1 MPLFWRNKKYK
12 EKYNAEKLEKAAGAA
27 KEAIR
32 GAGELAAAIET
43 RETVPSTGAGDTGL
57 DEPGEQAAAIEM
69 GRASPPPVPG
79 APAEAASEVPPA
91 AIETG
96 ESVPSTG
103 AGGSG
108 PAEAARSVEPRAPLV
123 DGLQHCLVPRHPIE
137 HLDW

>member
-1 MPLFWRNKKYK
+1 MRLFWINKKYK

-57 DEPGEQAAAIEM
+57 DEPGEQAAATEM
-69 GRASPPPVPG
+69 GRASPPPV
-79 APAEAASEVPPA
+79 PA

-123 DGLQHCLVPRHPIE
+123 DGLQHCLVPRHPIGY
-137 HLDW
+137 LDW